1 MSRWINLLALL
12 PGTSLTLL
20 VISIAFL
27 RFYDKTDFVF
37 LGQFTDPRLWSN
49 RLTVAAFVVAV
60 VNLGVEWNRRN
71 RETDRQAR
79 AEAESLAEEQRR
91 VAEEQRRVAEEQRRV
106 EDQARAE
113 AQRIE
118 EAERQTRRTR
128 IEVERDLALLNFLA
142 EPSEQNRVV
151 LRQTIALLSE
161 YRDSL

>member
-27 RFYDKTDFVF
+27 RFYDQTDFLL
-37 LGQFTDPRLWSN
+37 LGKLADPRLWSN
-49 RLTVAAFVVAV
+49 RLTVAALLVAV

-79 AEAESLAEEQRR
+79 AEAES

-106 EDQARAE
+106 EESEQAA
-113 AQRIE
+113 
-118 EAERQTRRTR
+118 RRTR
-128 IEVERDLALLNFLA
+128 IEVERDLALLSFLSD
-142 EPSEQNRVV
+142 PSEQNRTV
-151 LRQTIALLSE
+151 LRQTVALFLE

>member
-91 VAEEQRRVAEEQRRV
+91 VAEEQRRV

-118 EAERQTRRTR
+118 EAERQTR
-128 IEVERDLALLNFLA
+128 
-142 EPSEQNRVV
+142 
-151 LRQTIALLSE
+151 
-161 YRDSL
+161 

>member
-27 RFYDKTDFVF
+27 RFYDQTDFLV
-37 LGQFTDPRLWSN
+37 LGQLTDPRLWSN
-49 RLTVAAFVVAV
+49 RLTVAALLVAV

-71 RETDRQAR
+71 RETDRWAR
-79 AEAESLAEEQRR
+79 AEAERAEEAKRR
-91 VAEEQRRVAEEQRRV
+91 AEEAKRARV
-106 EDQARAE
+106 EVERTE
-113 AQRIE
+113 AE
-118 EAERQTRRTR
+118 EAERAEESEQAARRAR

-142 EPSEQNRVV
+142 NPSERHRQV
-151 LRQTIALLSE
+151 LMQTIALLSE